1 MYHSKDAR
9 MNRDR
14 TRSRALQALVLQT
27 DDTLKQ
33 QRQTRDCRP
42 KGGASSSAVPSVM
55 AISGLDPS
63 GGAGIQADIEALAS
77 MGCHT
82 APVITAL
89 TVQNTRQASGYVA
102 TDPMLLVRQLRTVFA
117 DLTIAACKIG
127 MIGSAE
133 IAVAVARVLAEYPDI
148 PVILDPVL
156 AASAGGALADEAT
169 RNALLRELLPL
180 ATVVTPNTIEARK
193 LVPAAATLEDCAQAL
208 LEGGAEYVLLTGGDE
223 DTEQVINSLYGD
235 GRLIESWSW
244 ERLPGSYHG
253 SGCTLA
259 AAIAGLLAS
268 GARPEEAVRQAQ
280 EYTWESLCHAYS
292 VGSGQRVPNRFFWAH
307 EWETRR

>member
-1 MYHSKDAR
+1 
-9 MNRDR
+9 
-14 TRSRALQALVLQT
+14 
-27 DDTLKQ
+27 
-33 QRQTRDCRP
+33 
-42 KGGASSSAVPSVM
+42 
-55 AISGLDPS
+55 
-63 GGAGIQADIEALAS
+63 
-77 MGCHT
+77 
-82 APVITAL
+82 
-89 TVQNTRQASGYVA
+89 
-102 TDPMLLVRQLRTVFA
+102 
-117 DLTIAACKIG
+117 
-127 MIGSAE
+127 
-133 IAVAVARVLAEYPDI
+133 
-148 PVILDPVL
+148 
-156 AASAGGALADEAT
+156 AT

-268 GARPEEAVRQAQ
+268 GARPEEAVR
-280 EYTWESLCHAYS
+280 
-292 VGSGQRVPNRFFWAH
+292 
-307 EWETRR
+307 